1 MFLNSC
7 LFFNL
12 KILFLG
18 FERIVFVVG
27 GVINCFLMVFG
38 DILYVVIIFD
48 IFFELRLY
56 DVVKIVGFILE
67 EEVDVLIKFLFDL
80 DCKWY
85 ILFWNVIC
93 FLIIVGLFFFCFFG
107 KLFWWV
113 FFIGDNF
120 FFVVLLLVFE
130 DL

>member
-1 MFLNSC
+1 M
-7 LFFNL
+7 
-12 KILFLG
+12 G
-18 FERIVFVVG
+18 FESIVFVVG

>member
-1 MFLNSC
+1 M
-7 LFFNL
+7 
-12 KILFLG
+12 G

-93 FLIIVGLFFFCFFG
+93 FLIIVGLFFFVFLESYFGGFF
-107 KLFWWV
+107 
-113 FFIGDNF
+113 
-120 FFVVLLLVFE
+120 LLVIIFF
-130 DL
+130 L